1 VQTSEVTE
9 EVGAPAAAM
18 VRAEGVKARS
28 VHIPCTPHMRV
39 EPPRCPETGSTPC
52 IPEELCHSRQVP
64 LEEAAMVAGGEGL
77 VTAASVVA
85 GMAEVVPV
93 GVGTAEA
100 ATEVAVRMLEVAVE
114 HMAVSLPPHSGS
126 LSWHSW
132 RSKMEA
138 GWDNRCSMR
147 TMTPA
152 EALPALP

>member
-1 VQTSEVTE
+1 MQTSEVTE

-77 VTAASVVA
+77 DGGIGGSGDGGGGTGGSGDGGGGDGGSGEDAGGGGGAHGGITSTTFWVTIVA
-85 GMAEVVPV
+85 
-93 GVGTAEA
+93 
-100 ATEVAVRMLEVAVE
+100 
-114 HMAVSLPPHSGS
+114 
-126 LSWHSW
+126 
-132 RSKMEA
+132 
-138 GWDNRCSMR
+138 
-147 TMTPA
+147 
-152 EALPALP
+152 